1 MIINRILTVASTAV
15 ILAFTSISTY
25 SQSINQNRGSY
36 LIEKTAWGHPNI
48 QGVWDRRTIT
58 PLERPERFADKPFLS
73 PEEIRAYERASAARA
88 DGRPL
93 DSGRGGLSVHDPGDL
108 DYGSNVVPTGR
119 TSLVINPESG
129 RIPPYTEAARKRA
142 SVAAKASEQ
151 RGPADSWT
159 DRSLTERCITWGT
172 PQGML
177 PQAYN
182 NNIKIVQTPDHVM
195 IYTEMVHD
203 VRIIPL
209 DGRSHLPDSITQW
222 HGDPRGHWDGNTL
235 VVESTNFSPKSSFRR
250 SNVNLAL
257 TERFT
262 RTEEDMLL
270 YEFTVDDGT
279 TWERP
284 WGVSFPMVRG
294 DQPIYEFAC
303 HEGNYGLLN
312 ILSVARN
319 LEKQAA
325 QQ

>member
-142 SVAAKASEQ
+142 SVAAKAREQ

-262 RTEEDMLL
+262 RTEENMLL

>member
-15 ILAFTSISTY
+15 VLAFTSISTY

-58 PLERPERFADKPFLS
+58 PLERPERFADKPFLT
-73 PEEIRAYERASAARA
+73 PEEIRAYERASAART

-93 DSGRGGLSVHDPGDL
+93 DSGRGGPSVHDPSDL
-108 DYGSNVVPTGR
+108 DYGSNVVPSGR

-142 SVAAKASEQ
+142 SAAAKAREQ

-182 NNIKIVQTPDHVM
+182 NNIKIVQTPEHVM

-235 VVESTNFSPKSSFRR
+235 VVEFFAKIKLSPIECKPSTN
-250 SNVNLAL
+250 
-257 TERFT
+257 
-262 RTEEDMLL
+262 
-270 YEFTVDDGT
+270 GT
-279 TWERP
+279 LHA
-284 WGVSFPMVRG
+284 
-294 DQPIYEFAC
+294 Y
-303 HEGNYGLLN
+303 
-312 ILSVARN
+312 
-319 LEKQAA
+319 
-325 QQ
+325 